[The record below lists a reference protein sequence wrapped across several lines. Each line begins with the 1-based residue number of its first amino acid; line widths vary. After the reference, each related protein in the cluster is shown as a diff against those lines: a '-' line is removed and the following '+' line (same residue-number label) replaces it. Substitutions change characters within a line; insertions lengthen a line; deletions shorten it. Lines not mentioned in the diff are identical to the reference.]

1 MISEGRGT
9 AEMFCQFL
17 GNTVRESGKTILIV
31 VDNGSTHTAKKT
43 REWIAE
49 NADEC
54 EIFY

>member
-1 MISEGRGT
+1 MIPEGRGT

-17 GNTVRESGKTILIV
+17 ENTVRESGKTILIV
-31 VDNGSTHTAKKT
+31 VDNGSTHTAKIT